1 MATNYTSTGAS
12 AMTAGRIVSV
22 TSVIYQGLDTHN
34 AGSWVIVGAGE
45 SDQLQVTTPTPQSSS
60 SKFLIQCTIG
70 ICSGSPTT
78 AFRIYRGGSVV
89 AGLNGTG
96 ASARIGVSF
105 RIAGSQSH
113 TDPNHS
119 SGGSFSAVDSPG
131 SASASV
137 YSIRYFNQS
146 VSTSYIGSSTGDGD
160 TAASYGSRTSSSLT
174 VMEIAG

>member
-1 MATNYTSTGAS
+1 MATVTRVNGSGLS
-12 AMTAGRIVSV
+12 TAGNVFCNGHV
-22 TSVIYQGLDTHN
+22 FAFKFVHYVFNQGF
-34 AGSWVIVGAGE
+34 GAINE
-45 SDQLQVTTPTPQSSS
+45 SGFTPTPQSSS
-60 SKFLIQCTIG
+60 SKFHIQCTIG
-70 ICSGSPTT
+70 ICSGSATT

-96 ASARIGVSF
+96 ASTRIGVAF
-105 RIAGSQSH
+105 RMAGSTSH
-113 TDPNHS
+113 TDANHS
-119 SGGSFSAVDSPG
+119 AGSSFSVVDSPG

-146 VSTSYIGSSTGDGD
+146 SATSYIGSSPSDGD

>member
-22 TSVIYQGLDTHN
+22 TSVIYQGVDSNNTT
-34 AGSWVIVGAGE
+34 AFVIVGAGE

-60 SKFLIQCTIG
+60 SKFHIQCTIG
-70 ICSGSPTT
+70 ICSGSATT

-96 ASARIGVSF
+96 ASTRIGVAF
-105 RIAGSQSH
+105 RMAGSTSH
-113 TDPNHS
+113 TDNNHS
-119 SGGSFSAVDSPG
+119 AGSSFSVVDSPG

-137 YSIRYFNQS
+137 YSIRYFNQVS
-146 VSTSYIGSSTGDGD
+146 STSYIGSSVSDGD
-160 TAASYGSRTSSSLT
+160 VAASYGSRTSSSLT